1 MTTCPRLNG
10 RRGDRL
16 GQVLRLFGSAYLKQY
31 AAKLS
36 RVQHKALR
44 ALVNCRTPAMGGHL
58 QRCDRCGYEHHFYH
72 SCRNRHCP
80 QCQGPA
86 QHRWLRARLEELL
99 PLRCFHLVF
108 TLPAELEPVARAH
121 RRAVYGL
128 LLRAAADTVLTF
140 ARNNRKMLPGI
151 LAVLHTWGQTLM
163 HHPHAHL
170 MVTAGGLSLDAKR
183 WIVLKPTYLFPVR
196 ALSGVFR
203 AKMLQGLH
211 RQGLIPMPLYHQ
223 LHRKNWVVFCRGSRA
238 APHKLLLYLGRYTY
252 RVALENRRIIDIDP
266 QQQRVTFT
274 YRDYRQEAR
283 VRSMSLGA
291 FTFIGRF
298 LQHILPKGF
307 MKIRYYG
314 LYAHSRK
321 GELLPRCR
329 RLLHDLGSGCTRTLG
344 CLQTLLESIVH
355 SPNTRCPRCR
365 QGSMI
370 TVGLIAPLAPAPFH
384 PP

>member
-1 MTTCPRLNG
+1 MAICPRSHG
-10 RRGDRL
+10 RQGDRL
-16 GQVLRLFGSAYLKQY
+16 AQVLRLFGPAYVERY
-31 AAKLS
+31 GARLS
-36 RVQHKALR
+36 KVQHKALR
-44 ALVNCRTPAMGGHL
+44 ALINCRTAAMGGHR
-58 QRCDRCGYEHHFYH
+58 QQCDRCGYEHRFYH

-80 QCQGPA
+80 RCHGPA
-86 QHRWLRARLEELL
+86 QHRWLRARLRELL
-99 PLRCFHLVF
+99 PVRCFHLVF
-108 TLPAELEPVARAH
+108 TLPAELEPIARAH

-128 LLRAAADTVLTF
+128 LMRAAADTVLTF

-151 LAVLHTWGQTLM
+151 LAVLHTWGQTLV

-183 WIVLKPTYLFPVR
+183 WIALKSTYLFPVR
-196 ALSGVFR
+196 ALSRVFR
-203 AKMLQGLH
+203 AKMLEGLLQH
-211 RQGLIPMPLYHQ
+211 NLIDKALCNH
-223 LHRKNWVVFCRGSRA
+223 LRRKEWVVFCRGSRA

-252 RVALENRRIIDIDP
+252 RVAVEDRRIIDIDP

-274 YRDYRQEAR
+274 YRDYRQGAR
-283 VRSMSLGA
+283 VRSMTLPA

-298 LQHILPKGF
+298 LQHILPTGF

-321 GELLPRCR
+321 AELLPLCR
-329 RLLHDLGSGCTRTLG
+329 RLLHAVGSATTTLG
-344 CLQTLLESIVH
+344 CLRTLLESIVH
-355 SPNTRCPRCR
+355 SPNSRCPKCR

-370 TVGLIAPLAPAPFH
+370 TVALIGPLAPGPFH